1 MAKKQ
6 LNNGV
11 AVSND
16 ALNGLFAEEV
26 QVVKVGGANQLSKTA
41 QLTQVAT
48 VIANEIFAKITAD
61 PETYQAKVLE
71 SQKSHDAMDELIDEL
86 YQLDT
91 VDTSFLQSEPEE
103 TLEKMIRSQQSK
115 RSRAKGKQMTKENYL
130 NMMVGAISENLL
142 RLVTGKPKSAGGGYV
157 AKDIVYS
164 EKDLEYLAQ
173 HPTELKKAIRNIQSK
188 KSIMKSKADFDPQ
201 SERWQQLLQAEQQLK
216 ELRSHV
222 NGAVNKEA
230 KEALEAKQKLEEML
244 ATRDLDSLPPEE
256 AKQLL
261 DAVKEM
267 LASK

>member
-11 AVSND
+11 
-16 ALNGLFAEEV
+16 LKELFVDEV
-26 QVVKVGGANQLSKTA
+26 QAVKVSSGANQLSKTA

-48 VIANEIFAKITAD
+48 SIANEIFAKITAE
-61 PETYQAKVLE
+61 PEAYHERVIA
-71 SQKSHDAMDELIDEL
+71 SQKSHDAMDELINEL

-91 VDTSFLQSEPEE
+91 VDISFLQTETEE
-103 TLEKMIRSQQSK
+103 TIEKMIRSQQSK
-115 RSRAKGKQMTKENYL
+115 RSRAKGKPMTKENYL
-130 NMMVGAISENLL
+130 TMMVGAIAENLL
-142 RLVTGKPKSAGGGYV
+142 RLAAGKPKSAGGV
-157 AKDIVYS
+157 SVMKDVRFS
-164 EKDLEYLAQ
+164 PEDLEYLAQ
-173 HPTELKKAIRNIQSK
+173 YPEELKKAIRNIQSK

-216 ELRSHV
+216 ELRSRI
-222 NGAVNKEA
+222 NGLVNKEA

-244 ATRDLDSLPPEE
+244 ATKDISSLPPEE